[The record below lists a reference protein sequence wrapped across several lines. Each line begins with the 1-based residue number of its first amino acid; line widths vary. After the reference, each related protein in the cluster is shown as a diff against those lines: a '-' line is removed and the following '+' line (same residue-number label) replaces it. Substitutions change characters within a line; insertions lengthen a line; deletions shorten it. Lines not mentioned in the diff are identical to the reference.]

1 MSSTI
6 ISKGRVLV
14 TGVNGFIGV
23 QIARALNERGY
34 TVVGVVRHESKTSR
48 LRSLLPQAVTDGSL
62 TFAIVP
68 DIAKP
73 GAFDEVLSSG
83 QPFDAVIHAGSP
95 ISTSI
100 EDVERD
106 IYQPAIEGTLGILR
120 SVKAR
125 APSVKR
131 VIITSSFVAVADRS
145 KGARPGYTYSEDD
158 WSPVT
163 PEQGLENVWI
173 GYTASKILA
182 ERAAWSFVETEKPNF
197 TITTLCPP
205 FTYGPADQVTNIHD
219 LNTSIA
225 QIYAVFEGKTLMP
238 ISGYVWVDVRDIA
251 LAHVLA
257 IESAAAANQRY
268 LIAGGIYSPQQ
279 VIDYMWEKYPERA
292 KEKNI
297 SKGTPDKLWPE
308 GGVFD
313 VDATK
318 SQSDLGLKYRKAP
331 SAKPKVSSS
340 GLSTG
345 KAIDLT
351 LSDSEPETREPP
363 AKRTRIQ
370 DEEPTQDTR
379 VVSSSSPPPADSL
392 LSSTMSQRWSFTPA
406 AGSSKPKSGITKTGA
421 VDVQLQAFRKKMAGD
436 TFKVGKKTQEKK
448 QGKIQGKKR
457 SRDSAEIEV
466 AGDEDMM
473 EELRENDER
482 GDKSGE
488 EELEEGSS
496 RLSKFASTKQL
507 KTNSGSRSK
516 APAKATTTGKGRGS
530 KKVEEIGPAG
540 LKYTPLEKQILALK
554 KQHEDAILLFE
565 VGYKFRFFGE
575 DARVASKE
583 LGIACF
589 MDKNFLTASIPVHR
603 RDVHVKK
610 FIDEIGS
617 ADDDD
622 AFAHGAAPP
631 IACIVEELRGGMG
644 ADDLVHFS
652 FVAVTPA
659 TGDIVYDTF
668 DDTYMRSEIETR
680 MAHVRPLE
688 LLLPESKLTKPTEK
702 MLAHIGSQGS
712 RIRFDRY
719 KNQMSYTEAFELVS
733 GFYRKHGDN
742 SPENASAGFKSGKL
756 MGCVAD
762 FPKNVVI
769 ALAHLMKHLESFQLS
784 EVFLKTEF
792 FTSFMNRSHMLVS
805 GNSLHNL
812 EIFRNQTDFTET
824 GSLVWVLNKTKT
836 KFGSRMLRSWIGR
849 PLVDKRILQ
858 ERVDAVEEILETK
871 ELKIERLQLLL
882 KGLPDLVK
890 GLCRIQYKKATPSE
904 LATMLTAWQRVATA
918 LDPIPMSKDAGFESD
933 LLNDI
938 AYSLPTL
945 REPLAAIT
953 SQIDLRHARDND
965 KTELWVD
972 SEKYP
977 AIDEAKFG
985 ILSVESEL
993 EDHLKEIREIL
1004 KKPNAKYIS
1013 VSGIDYLI
1021 EVRNG
1026 DTKKVPVS
1034 WQRIN
1039 STKVVTRFHTPQV
1052 KAKLHEREVFK
1063 ETLAVEANK
1072 AFNLF
1077 LGEVAEHY
1085 TILRNVTMKLAVLGN
1100 GYLASSLAIVAQQSG
1115 YVKPQFFDDDRL
1127 DVDGGRH
1134 PMVEALR
1141 VDPFVP
1147 ISCTLGGG
1155 ESKTKIITGPNMG
1168 GKSSCVRT
1176 VALVAILAQIGSYVP
1191 CRSAKLGMLDGIATR
1206 MGASDE
1212 ITRGRSTFMVEIS
1225 ETAEIIKTVTPRT
1238 LVILDELGR
1247 GTSTFDGMAIA
1258 HAVMQHLIENAKCKT
1273 LFITHYPMIALD
1285 LEQRYADVSCHHMGY
1300 VEQKLP
1306 SGESTISFTYK
1317 LSPGMAQSS
1326 FGIECGRLA
1335 HMPEEVLQAAKQHA
1349 ARMQEI
1355 MEARRAAN
1363 RPRKVAGLIKNCL
1376 ENSGGDPASLARACK
1391 DLAVFYKL
1399 SGNLGV

>member
-1 MSSTI
+1 MASGQRI
-6 ISKGRVLV
+6 ISSY
-14 TGVNGFIGV
+14 F
-23 QIARALNERGY
+23 
-34 TVVGVVRHESKTSR
+34 
-48 LRSLLPQAVTDGSL
+48 
-62 TFAIVP
+62 
-68 DIAKP
+68 
-73 GAFDEVLSSG
+73 
-83 QPFDAVIHAGSP
+83 
-95 ISTSI
+95 
-100 EDVERD
+100 
-106 IYQPAIEGTLGILR
+106 
-120 SVKAR
+120 
-125 APSVKR
+125 
-131 VIITSSFVAVADRS
+131 
-145 KGARPGYTYSEDD
+145 
-158 WSPVT
+158 
-163 PEQGLENVWI
+163 
-173 GYTASKILA
+173 
-182 ERAAWSFVETEKPNF
+182 
-197 TITTLCPP
+197 
-205 FTYGPADQVTNIHD
+205 
-219 LNTSIA
+219 
-225 QIYAVFEGKTLMP
+225 
-238 ISGYVWVDVRDIA
+238 
-251 LAHVLA
+251 
-257 IESAAAANQRY
+257 
-268 LIAGGIYSPQQ
+268 
-279 VIDYMWEKYPERA
+279 
-292 KEKNI
+292 
-297 SKGTPDKLWPE
+297 
-308 GGVFD
+308 
-313 VDATK
+313 
-318 SQSDLGLKYRKAP
+318 SQSNKTP
-331 SAKPKVSSS
+331 SAKPKASTNS

-351 LSDSEPETREPP
+351 LSDSEPEGREPP
-363 AKRTRIQ
+363 SKKTRIQ
-370 DEEPTQDTR
+370 DEESTQDTR
-379 VVSSSSPPPADSL
+379 VASSSSPPPADSL
-392 LSSTMSQRWSFTPA
+392 FSSTMSQRWSFAPA
-406 AGSSKPKSGITKTGA
+406 TSGPSKPTSSTTKAGVA
-421 VDVQLQAFRKKMAGD
+421 DIQLQAFRKKMGGD
-436 TFKVGKKTQEKK
+436 IPKVVVGKKA
-448 QGKIQGKKR
+448 QGKKR
-457 SRDSAEIEV
+457 PRPRESAEPG
-466 AGDEDMM
+466 AASDESV
-473 EELRENDER
+473 ELRDGQDNEDG
-482 GDKSGE
+482 GDKSE
-488 EELEEGSS
+488 EEVEEASS
-496 RLSKFASTKQL
+496 RLSQFASTKRL
-507 KTNSGSRSK
+507 KTSGGSKSKASASKVPAVASEKGKRSK
-516 APAKATTTGKGRGS
+516 KA
-530 KKVEEIGPAG
+530 EEIGPAG

-565 VGYKFRFFGE
+565 VGYKFRQVTSFFGE

-610 FIDEIGS
+610 LISQGYKASHTVGIIGQMETAALKKAGDNRSAPFDRQLTHLYTAATFIDEIGS

-622 AFAHGAAPP
+622 VFAQGAAPP
-631 IACIVEELRGGMG
+631 IACIIEELRGGMG

-688 LLLPESKLTKPTEK
+688 LLLPESKLTRPTEK
-702 MLAHIGSQGS
+702 ILAHIGNQGS
-712 RIRFDRY
+712 RIRVDRY

-733 GFYRKHGDN
+733 AFYRKHGDD
-742 SPENASAGFKSGKL
+742 SPEKASEGFKSGKL
-756 MGCVAD
+756 MGCVVD

-792 FTSFMNRSHMLVS
+792 FMSFMNRSHMLVS

-849 PLVDKRILQ
+849 PLVDRKILQ
-858 ERVDAVEEILETK
+858 ERVDAVEEIMETK

-904 LATMLTAWQRVATA
+904 LATMLTAWKRIATA
-918 LDPIPMSKDAGFESD
+918 FDPIPTPQDAGFESD
-933 LLNDI
+933 LLNDV

-945 REPLAAIT
+945 REPLAAIM
-953 SQIDLRHARDND
+953 SQIDLTQARDNN
-965 KTELWVD
+965 KAELWVD

-977 AIDEAKFG
+977 EIDEAKFG

-993 EDHLKEIREIL
+993 EDHLKEIRDTL
-1004 KKPNAKYIS
+1004 KKPNVKYIS

-1052 KAKLHEREVFK
+1052 KAKLHEREMFK

-1072 AFNLF
+1072 AFNHF
-1077 LGEVAEHY
+1077 LGEVAEY
-1085 TILRNVTMKLAVLGN
+1085 YSILRNVTMKLAVLDC
-1100 GYLASSLAIVAQQSG
+1100 LSALAIVAQQPG
-1115 YVKPQFFDDDRL
+1115 YVKPEFFDDDRL

-1147 ISCTLGGG
+1147 ISCALGGR
-1155 ESKTKIITGPNMG
+1155 EPKTKIITGPNMG
-1168 GKSSCVRT
+1168 GKRQ
-1176 VALVAILAQIGSYVP
+1176 LLFLAQIGSYVP

-1285 LEQRYADVSCHHMGY
+1285 LEQRYADVSCHHMSY
-1300 VEQKLP
+1300 IEQTLP

-1317 LSPGMAQSS
+1317 LSPGMARSS

-1335 HMPEEVLQAAKQHA
+1335 HMPEEVLQAAKRHA
-1349 ARMQEI
+1349 TRMQEI

-1363 RPRKVAGLIKNCL
+1363 RPRKMAGLLKNCL
-1376 ENSGGDPASLARACK
+1376 ETTISDSASMARAFK
-1391 DLAVFYKL
+1391 DLTVFYKL
-1399 SGNLGV
+1399 SGNLGI

>member
-1 MSSTI
+1 MTSGQRVLSTYFSQSNKASST
-6 ISKGRVLV
+6 
-14 TGVNGFIGV
+14 
-23 QIARALNERGY
+23 
-34 TVVGVVRHESKTSR
+34 
-48 LRSLLPQAVTDGSL
+48 
-62 TFAIVP
+62 
-68 DIAKP
+68 
-73 GAFDEVLSSG
+73 
-83 QPFDAVIHAGSP
+83 
-95 ISTSI
+95 
-100 EDVERD
+100 
-106 IYQPAIEGTLGILR
+106 
-120 SVKAR
+120 
-125 APSVKR
+125 
-131 VIITSSFVAVADRS
+131 
-145 KGARPGYTYSEDD
+145 
-158 WSPVT
+158 
-163 PEQGLENVWI
+163 
-173 GYTASKILA
+173 
-182 ERAAWSFVETEKPNF
+182 
-197 TITTLCPP
+197 
-205 FTYGPADQVTNIHD
+205 
-219 LNTSIA
+219 
-225 QIYAVFEGKTLMP
+225 
-238 ISGYVWVDVRDIA
+238 
-251 LAHVLA
+251 
-257 IESAAAANQRY
+257 
-268 LIAGGIYSPQQ
+268 
-279 VIDYMWEKYPERA
+279 
-292 KEKNI
+292 
-297 SKGTPDKLWPE
+297 
-308 GGVFD
+308 
-313 VDATK
+313 
-318 SQSDLGLKYRKAP
+318 
-331 SAKPKVSSS
+331 KPKASSS

-363 AKRTRIQ
+363 TKKTRIQ
-370 DEEPTQDTR
+370 DEQPTQDARMTA
-379 VVSSSSPPPADSL
+379 SSSPPPADSL
-392 LSSTMSQRWSFTPA
+392 LSSTMSQKWSFTQTA
-406 AGSSKPKSGITKTGA
+406 SGSSKLKPSTSKTGA
-421 VDVQLQAFRKKMAGD
+421 MDIQLQAFRKKMTGD
-436 TFKVGKKTQEKK
+436 TLKVGKKVQR
-448 QGKIQGKKR
+448 KKR
-457 SRDSAEIEV
+457 PRESAELEV
-466 AGDEDMM
+466 ASNEDVA
-473 EELRENDER
+473 EELRNDRDDDDEDEDED
-482 GDKSGE
+482 GGNKSDGE
-488 EELEEGSS
+488 EPTLSS
-496 RLSKFASTKQL
+496 RLSKFASKKQS
-507 KTNSGSRSK
+507 KANSGSKSK
-516 APAKATTTGKGRGS
+516 TVAANGKAKGS

-575 DARVASKE
+575 DARVASRE

-603 RDVHVKK
+603 RDIHVKK
-610 FIDEIGS
+610 LISQGYKVGIIGQMETAALKKAGDNRSAPFDRQLTHLYTAATFIDEIGS
-617 ADDDD
+617 ADNDDV
-622 AFAHGAAPP
+622 FAQGAAPP
-631 IACIVEELRGGMG
+631 IACIIEELRGGMG
-644 ADDLVHFS
+644 ADDLVYFS

-712 RIRFDRY
+712 RIRVDRY
-719 KNQMSYTEAFELVS
+719 KKQMSYTEAFELVS
-733 GFYRKHGDN
+733 TFYRKHGDD
-742 SPENASAGFKSGKL
+742 SPENASEGFKSGKL
-756 MGCVAD
+756 MGCVVD

-849 PLVDKRILQ
+849 PLVDKKILQ
-858 ERVDAVEEILETK
+858 ERVDAVEEILDTK

-904 LATMLTAWQRVATA
+904 LATMLAAWQRISTA
-918 LDPIPMSKDAGFESD
+918 LDPIPTPKDAGFQSD

-945 REPLAAIT
+945 REPLAAIM
-953 SQIDLRHARDND
+953 SEIDLTQARDNNKD
-965 KTELWVD
+965 ELWFD
-972 SEKYP
+972 PEKYP

-993 EDHLKEIREIL
+993 EDHLKESKSIAKSLETL

-1039 STKVVTRFHTPQV
+1039 STKAVTRFHTPQV

-1063 ETLAVEANK
+1063 ETLAAEANK

-1077 LGEVAEHY
+1077 LSEVAEHY
-1085 TILRNVTMKLAVLGN
+1085 SILRNVTMKLAVLDC
-1100 GYLASSLAIVAQQSG
+1100 LSALAIVAQQPG

-1127 DVDGGRH
+1127 DIDGGRH

-1147 ISCTLGGG
+1147 VSCALGG
-1155 ESKTKIITGPNMG
+1155 
-1168 GKSSCVRT
+1168 
-1176 VALVAILAQIGSYVP
+1176 ILAQIGSYVP

-1212 ITRGRSTFMVEIS
+1212 ITRGRSTFMVEVS

-1285 LEQRYADVSCHHMGY
+1285 LEQRYADVSCHHMSY
-1300 VEQKLP
+1300 VEQTLP

-1317 LSPGMAQSS
+1317 LSPGMARSS

-1363 RPRKVAGLIKNCL
+1363 RPRKMAGLIKSCL
-1376 ENSGGDPASLARACK
+1376 EATQNDPASLSRAFK
-1391 DLAVFYKL
+1391 DLTVFYKL
-1399 SGNLGV
+1399 SSLVL

>member
-1 MSSTI
+1 MT
-6 ISKGRVLV
+6 
-14 TGVNGFIGV
+14 
-23 QIARALNERGY
+23 
-34 TVVGVVRHESKTSR
+34 
-48 LRSLLPQAVTDGSL
+48 
-62 TFAIVP
+62 
-68 DIAKP
+68 
-73 GAFDEVLSSG
+73 SG
-83 QPFDAVIHAGSP
+83 Q
-95 ISTSI
+95 
-100 EDVERD
+100 
-106 IYQPAIEGTLGILR
+106 
-120 SVKAR
+120 
-125 APSVKR
+125 R
-131 VIITSSFVAVADRS
+131 VISSYFS
-145 KGARPGYTYSEDD
+145 
-158 WSPVT
+158 
-163 PEQGLENVWI
+163 Q
-173 GYTASKILA
+173 
-182 ERAAWSFVETEKPNF
+182 
-197 TITTLCPP
+197 
-205 FTYGPADQVTNIHD
+205 
-219 LNTSIA
+219 
-225 QIYAVFEGKTLMP
+225 
-238 ISGYVWVDVRDIA
+238 
-251 LAHVLA
+251 
-257 IESAAAANQRY
+257 
-268 LIAGGIYSPQQ
+268 
-279 VIDYMWEKYPERA
+279 
-292 KEKNI
+292 
-297 SKGTPDKLWPE
+297 PDK
-308 GGVFD
+308 
-313 VDATK
+313 T
-318 SQSDLGLKYRKAP
+318 P
-331 SAKPKVSSS
+331 SIKPKASSS
-340 GLSTG
+340 GLCTE
-345 KAIDLT
+345 KPIDLT
-351 LSDSEPETREPP
+351 LSDSEPETQEPP
-363 AKRTRIQ
+363 AKKARIQ
-370 DEEPTQDTR
+370 DDESTQDTR
-379 VVSSSSPPPADSL
+379 VVSSSSPPPTDSL
-392 LSSTMSQRWSFTPA
+392 FSSTMSQRWSFTPVT
-406 AGSSKPKSGITKTGA
+406 GGPSKPKSSTSKTGVA
-421 VDVQLQAFRKKMAGD
+421 DIQLQAFRKKMVGEVP
-436 TFKVGKKTQEKK
+436 KVATEKKKTQ
-448 QGKIQGKKR
+448 GRKR
-457 SRDSAEIEV
+457 ARPRESAEPEV
-466 AGDEDMM
+466 ASDEC
-473 EELRENDER
+473 ETELRDEHES
-482 GDKSGE
+482 DKSD
-488 EELEEGSS
+488 EELEE
-496 RLSKFASTKQL
+496 
-507 KTNSGSRSK
+507 
-516 APAKATTTGKGRGS
+516 
-530 KKVEEIGPAG
+530 
-540 LKYTPLEKQILALK
+540 ILALK

-575 DARVASKE
+575 DARVASRE

-610 FIDEIGS
+610 WVQRRRHAHQLTYPQVGIIGQMETAALKKAGDNRSAPFDRQLTHLYTAATFIDEIGS
-617 ADDDD
+617 GDHDDV
-622 AFAHGAAPP
+622 FAHGAAPP
-631 IACIVEELRGGMG
+631 IACIIEELRGGMG

-688 LLLPESKLTKPTEK
+688 LLLPETKLTKPTEK
-702 MLAHIGSQGS
+702 MLTHIGSQGS
-712 RIRFDRY
+712 RIRVDRY
-719 KNQMSYTEAFELVS
+719 KSQMSYTEAFELVS
-733 GFYRKHGDN
+733 AFYRKHGDD
-742 SPENASAGFKSGKL
+742 SPEKASEGFRSGKL
-756 MGCVAD
+756 MGCVVD

-849 PLVDKRILQ
+849 PLVDRKILQ

-871 ELKIERLQLLL
+871 ELKVERLQLLL

-904 LATMLTAWQRVATA
+904 LVTMLTAWQRIASA
-918 LDPIPMSKDAGFESD
+918 LDPISTPQEAGFESD

-938 AYSLPTL
+938 AHSLPTL
-945 REPLAAIT
+945 REPLAAIM
-953 SQIDLRHARDND
+953 SHIDLAQARDNN
-965 KTELWVD
+965 KAELWVD
-972 SEKYP
+972 PEKYP
-977 AIDEAKFG
+977 GIDEAKFG

-993 EDHLKEIREIL
+993 EDHLREVREIL

-1021 EVRNG
+1021 EVKNG

-1039 STKVVTRFHTPQV
+1039 STKAVTRFHTPQV

-1063 ETLAVEANK
+1063 ETLTAEANK
-1072 AFNLF
+1072 AFNCF
-1077 LGEVAEHY
+1077 LGEVSEHY
-1085 TILRNVTMKLAVLGN
+1085 SVLRNVTMKLAVLDC
-1100 GYLASSLAIVAQQSG
+1100 LSALAIVAQQPG

-1147 ISCTLGGG
+1147 ISCALGGG
-1155 ESKTKIITGPNMG
+1155 QPKTKIITGPNMG
-1168 GKSSCVRT
+1168 GKRQLALCSSCVRT

-1285 LEQRYADVSCHHMGY
+1285 LEQRYADVSCHHMSY

-1317 LSPGMAQSS
+1317 LSPGMSRSS

-1335 HMPEEVLQAAKQHA
+1335 HMPEEVLQAAKRHA
-1349 ARMQEI
+1349 TRMQEI

-1363 RPRKVAGLIKNCL
+1363 RPRKIAGLIKNCL
-1376 ENSGGDPASLARACK
+1376 GTGSDSALLARAFK
-1391 DLAVFYKL
+1391 DLTVFYKL
-1399 SGNLGV
+1399 SENLGI

>member
-1 MSSTI
+1 MASGQRI
-6 ISKGRVLV
+6 ISSYFSQSG
-14 TGVNGFIGV
+14 
-23 QIARALNERGY
+23 
-34 TVVGVVRHESKTSR
+34 KT
-48 LRSLLPQAVTDGSL
+48 
-62 TFAIVP
+62 
-68 DIAKP
+68 
-73 GAFDEVLSSG
+73 
-83 QPFDAVIHAGSP
+83 
-95 ISTSI
+95 
-100 EDVERD
+100 
-106 IYQPAIEGTLGILR
+106 
-120 SVKAR
+120 
-125 APSVKR
+125 PSVKPK
-131 VIITSSFVAVADRS
+131 A
-145 KGARPGYTYSEDD
+145 YT
-158 WSPVT
+158 
-163 PEQGLENVWI
+163 
-173 GYTASKILA
+173 
-182 ERAAWSFVETEKPNF
+182 
-197 TITTLCPP
+197 
-205 FTYGPADQVTNIHD
+205 
-219 LNTSIA
+219 
-225 QIYAVFEGKTLMP
+225 
-238 ISGYVWVDVRDIA
+238 
-251 LAHVLA
+251 
-257 IESAAAANQRY
+257 
-268 LIAGGIYSPQQ
+268 
-279 VIDYMWEKYPERA
+279 
-292 KEKNI
+292 
-297 SKGTPDKLWPE
+297 
-308 GGVFD
+308 
-313 VDATK
+313 
-318 SQSDLGLKYRKAP
+318 
-331 SAKPKVSSS
+331 S

-351 LSDSEPETREPP
+351 LSDSEAEGREPP
-363 AKRTRIQ
+363 SKKTRIH
-370 DEEPTQDTR
+370 DEESTQDTR
-379 VVSSSSPPPADSL
+379 VASSSSPPPVDSL
-392 LSSTMSQRWSFTPA
+392 FSSTMSQRWSFAPA
-406 AGSSKPKSGITKTGA
+406 TTGPSNPTSSTTKAGVADI
-421 VDVQLQAFRKKMAGD
+421 QLQAFRKKMGGD
-436 TFKVGKKTQEKK
+436 VPKLVVGKKV
-448 QGKIQGKKR
+448 QGKKR
-457 SRDSAEIEV
+457 PRPRERAEPGAASDESAELRD
-466 AGDEDMM
+466 GQDDEDGG
-473 EELRENDER
+473 E
-482 GDKSGE
+482 KSE
-488 EELEEGSS
+488 EEAEEASS
-496 RLSKFASTKQL
+496 RLSQFASVK
-507 KTNSGSRSK
+507 RSK
-516 APAKATTTGKGRGS
+516 TSGGS
-530 KKVEEIGPAG
+530 KSKASASKVTAAASEKGKRSKKAEEIGPAG

-554 KQHEDAILLFE
+554 KQHDDAILLFE

-610 FIDEIGS
+610 LISQGYKVGIIGQMETAALKKAGDNRSAPFDRQLTHLYTAATFIDEIGS
-617 ADDDD
+617 ADDDNV
-622 AFAHGAAPP
+622 FAHGTAPP
-631 IACIVEELRGGMG
+631 IACIIEELRGGMG

-688 LLLPESKLTKPTEK
+688 LLLPESKLTRPTEK
-702 MLAHIGSQGS
+702 ILAHIGSQGS
-712 RIRFDRY
+712 RIRVDRY

-733 GFYRKHGDN
+733 AFYRKHGDD
-742 SPENASAGFKSGKL
+742 SPEKASEGFKSGKL
-756 MGCVAD
+756 MGCVVD

-792 FTSFMNRSHMLVS
+792 FMSFMNRSHMLVS

-849 PLVDKRILQ
+849 PLVDKKILQ
-858 ERVDAVEEILETK
+858 ERVDAVEEIMETK

-904 LATMLTAWQRVATA
+904 LATMLTAWQRIATA
-918 LDPIPMSKDAGFESD
+918 FDPIPTPQDAGFESD
-933 LLNDI
+933 LLNDV

-945 REPLAAIT
+945 REPLAAIM
-953 SQIDLRHARDND
+953 SQIDIPQARDNN
-965 KTELWVD
+965 KAELWVD

-977 AIDEAKFG
+977 EIDEAKFG

-993 EDHLKEIREIL
+993 EDHLKEIRDTL
-1004 KKPNAKYIS
+1004 KKPNIKYIS

-1021 EVRNG
+1021 EVRNN

-1039 STKVVTRFHTPQV
+1039 STKVVTRFHTPEV

-1063 ETLAVEANK
+1063 ETLVVEANK
-1072 AFNLF
+1072 AFNHF
-1077 LGEVAEHY
+1077 LGEVAEY
-1085 TILRNVTMKLAVLGN
+1085 YSVLRNVTMKLAVLDC
-1100 GYLASSLAIVAQQSG
+1100 LSALAIVAQQPG
-1115 YVKPQFFDDDRL
+1115 YVKPEFFDDDRL

-1147 ISCTLGGG
+1147 ISCALGGR
-1155 ESKTKIITGPNMG
+1155 EPKTKIITGPNMG
-1168 GKSSCVRT
+1168 GKRQATCLRSCVRT

-1285 LEQRYADVSCHHMGY
+1285 LEQRYADVSCHHMSY
-1300 VEQKLP
+1300 VEQTLP

-1317 LSPGMAQSS
+1317 LSPGMARSS

-1335 HMPEEVLQAAKQHA
+1335 HMPEEVLQAAKRHA
-1349 ARMQEI
+1349 TRMQEI
-1355 MEARRAAN
+1355 MEARRVAN
-1363 RPRKVAGLIKNCL
+1363 RPRKMAGLIKNCL
-1376 ENSGGDPASLARACK
+1376 ETTTNDSGSIIRAFK
-1391 DLAVFYKL
+1391 DLTVFYKL
-1399 SGNLGV
+1399 SGNLGI